1 MTQIILDQAQAEV
14 VAKANEPGEVRGPIG
29 ILRGHIEPELTASEI
44 QALKQKLT
52 SPAKWY
58 TTEQVLDHLRSLE
71 LQ

>member
-14 VAKANEPGEVRGPIG
+14 VAKANEPVEVRGPNG
-29 ILRGHIEPELTASEI
+29 ILLGHIEPELTASEI